1 MRLVGRIYDKAVFPA
16 FFCALFPPC
25 GFEGRFSSGAA
36 PFFAT
41 SLINIAPG
49 VFYLTRAGTFR
60 RFFFNLQRN
69 YEMSRYEEDD
79 DIRTALLNMYRLGR
93 QMTPRPKKE
102 MTTRELLEQQLAGYV
117 DDMEPRTPM
126 PDPELEFD
134 GNELYVKRNNVRQ
147 ASWPAMA
154 GQPGYQNR
162 ASTSVSDH
170 GPTPEGLY
178 YVNPDEVQERLNLN
192 DRLQRF
198 IQNPKLSLRNIL
210 SIVYPNGKE
219 SWMRDEDK
227 WGNYRIPLRPAD
239 NTETYGRHSMYI
251 HGSDELGSEG
261 CTDLGNNMDQLAPYI
276 KNSRQPVSVRVK
288 YKSDDFER

>member
-1 MRLVGRIYDKAVFPA
+1 
-16 FFCALFPPC
+16 
-25 GFEGRFSSGAA
+25 
-36 PFFAT
+36 
-41 SLINIAPG
+41 
-49 VFYLTRAGTFR
+49 
-60 RFFFNLQRN
+60 
-69 YEMSRYEEDD
+69 MSRYEEDD
-79 DIRTALLNMYRLGR
+79 DIRTALLNMYGLGR

-102 MTTRELLEQQLAGYV
+102 MTTRELLEQQLAGYD

-134 GNELYVKRNNVRQ
+134 GNELYVKRNDVRQ

-178 YVNPDEVQERLNLN
+178 YVNPDEVQERKGIIEDTL
-192 DRLQRF
+192 
-198 IQNPKLSLRNIL
+198 NIL
-210 SIVYPNGKE
+210 SQIKASKSPFDLDTLKKIGQKNYWKYLTD
-219 SWMRDEDK
+219 S
-227 WGNYRIPLRPAD
+227 WGNYRVPLNAAP

-251 HGSDELGSEG
+251 HGGDELGSAG
-261 CTDLGNNMDQLAPYI
+261 CIDLGKNMDQLAPYI
-276 KNSRQPVSVRVK
+276 KNSRQPVNVRVK